1 MFFLNWFNILYSY
14 SYNLFLNGKKID
26 LQPEHNGDKQNLVT
40 QQFFSVAC
48 CREHLISVDQILQH
62 MWA

>member
-1 MFFLNWFNILYSY
+1 MFFLNWFNILYTY
-14 SYNLFLNGKKID
+14 SYNLFLNGKKIY

-40 QQFFSVAC
+40 QQFFLVASC
-48 CREHLISVDQILQH
+48 SEHLISVDRVLQH